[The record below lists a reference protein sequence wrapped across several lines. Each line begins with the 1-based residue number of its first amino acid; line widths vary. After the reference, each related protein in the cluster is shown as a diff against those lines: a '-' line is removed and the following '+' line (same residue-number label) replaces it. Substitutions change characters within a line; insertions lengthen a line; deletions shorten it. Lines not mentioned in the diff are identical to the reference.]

1 MQKCVILHVVQQD
14 NLGERFLITTYR
26 CRISLVEWQKKKGK
40 RLMSEFVKALLGCQG
55 TSKIPEEYDWFAPL
69 LGDWDFDYYD
79 LQDGRRTRHV
89 EGEWLFRRAL
99 DGTGIEDLFI
109 CPSRNTRESNPQPDG
124 EYGAALRMYNPATKV
139 YDMVYTTSGSMT
151 LLQVQRENGQIVC
164 TVVSDVNAK
173 WVFDE
178 VTGDTFHWKNV
189 TVMDDGHWRTNCEV
203 VAVRKKKVDY
213 GSVYEDCPVFDNG
226 KYCLRLVGETD
237 AKDLLAVYAD
247 EKAVPFFNSDNCHGD
262 TFHYT
267 SLERMPMEAVKEILV
282 GNGYI
287 CMSEEARRISFNRG
301 YTNAKTRF
309 VRHYTECAK
318 KHIYRLEQ
326 CEAAAPVFGNWQ
338 ETIIWSCLQ
347 HVMGHVY
354 ADDRNQPASAMAV
367 LGDFFFLRAYLM
379 KN

>member
-1 MQKCVILHVVQQD
+1 
-14 NLGERFLITTYR
+14 
-26 CRISLVEWQKKKGK
+26 
-40 RLMSEFVKALLGCQG
+40 MSEFVKALLGCQG

-79 LQDGRRTRHV
+79 LEDGKKTRHV

-109 CPSRNTRESNPQPDG
+109 CPSRNTRERNPQPDG
-124 EYGAALRMYNPATKV
+124 ECGAALRMYNPATKS

-151 LLQVQRENGQIVC
+151 RLQVQRENGQIVC

-173 WVFDE
+173 WVFDK

-213 GSVYEDCPVFDNG
+213 GNVYEDCPVFDNG
-226 KYCLRLVGETD
+226 KYSLRLVGEAD

-267 SLERMPMEAVKEILV
+267 SLERMQEAIHYWLWEYERGGFVRWSIVDHSAGAAVGTIELFHRDADDFFTNCGLLRLDLRSDHEKKECMKEILEQIISPAFEMFSCGILATKAV
-282 GNGYI
+282 P
-287 CMSEEARRISFNRG
+287 EAKER
-301 YTNAKTRF
+301 
-309 VRHYTECAK
+309 
-318 KHIYRLEQ
+318 
-326 CEAAAPVFGNWQ
+326 AAALAELGFQKTDEV
-338 ETIIWSCLQ
+338 I
-347 HVMGHVY
+347 VGHDGTRY
-354 ADDRNQPASAMAV
+354 GSYWI
-367 LGDFFFLRAYLM
+367 L
-379 KN
+379 KK